1 MLSQEH
7 SIAQFSRQ
15 PLTAFESLFN
25 FRTESTPL
33 ITATVSPAKAENSQ
47 PRKSETAISKA
58 ASMSLIISIF
68 SAILIISATVNPFR
82 VPFRD
87 SGPI

>member
-1 MLSQEH
+1 MLSHKH
-7 SIAQFSRQ
+7 SIAQFSWQ
-15 PLTAFESLFN
+15 PLTAFESRFN
-25 FRTESTPL
+25 FQTESTQL
-33 ITATVSPAKAENSQ
+33 ITVTVSPAKAKNSQ
-47 PRKSETAISKA
+47 QRKSETAISKA

-68 SAILIISATVNPFR
+68 SAMLIISATVNPFR